1 MVSRIKL
8 LSHETFPG
16 LADRI
21 REVRGNLTQEKFG
34 NMLGISKAQ
43 VSKYE
48 SRKAVPPSATIDKI
62 ASAGN
67 RTREWLLW
75 GNLKGEVKESVDPF
89 QTPAPGTP
97 GINAPY
103 LFAAVDTAVLAQII
117 SGVEG
122 ALLKKKK
129 TLNPVRK
136 AHLVSLLYDRFQE
149 TGKLVDRD
157 TIEEFLRLVS

>member
-1 MVSRIKL
+1 MSRKKL
-8 LSHETFPG
+8 LSHETFSG
-16 LADRI
+16 LAERI
-21 REVRGNLTQEKFG
+21 KEVRGGFTQDNFG
-34 NMLGISKAQ
+34 KLLGISKAQ

-48 SRKAVPPSATIDKI
+48 SRKAVPPAATIDKI
-62 ASAGN
+62 ASIGN
-67 RTREWLLW
+67 KTREWLLW
-75 GNLKGEVKESVDPF
+75 GEIRGELQEPAADF
-89 QTPAPGTP
+89 QRGGPGASGPAD
-97 GINAPY
+97 PY

-149 TGKLVDRD
+149 TGKPVDRD

>member
-1 MVSRIKL
+1 MSRKKL

-21 REVRGNLTQEKFG
+21 KEVRANLTQEKFG
-34 NMLGISKAQ
+34 ELLGISKAQ

-48 SRKAVPPSATIDKI
+48 SQKAVPPSATIDKI
-62 ASAGN
+62 ASIGN
-67 RTREWLLW
+67 KTRVWLLW
-75 GNLKGEVKESVDPF
+75 GATPGELKEELEGFKK
-89 QTPAPGTP
+89 PAPGRSA
-97 GINAPY
+97 IDDPY
-103 LFAAVDTAVLAQII
+103 LFAAVDTSVLAQII

-122 ALLKKKK
+122 VLLKKKK

-149 TGKLVDRD
+149 TGKPVDRE
-157 TIEEFLRLVS
+157 TIEEFLRLVA

>member
-1 MVSRIKL
+1 MSRKL
-8 LSHETFPG
+8 LFSHETFPG

-21 REVRGNLTQEKFG
+21 REMRGRLSQEIYG
-34 NMLGISKAQ
+34 ELLGISKAQ

-48 SRKAVPPSATIDKI
+48 SQKAFPPAATLDKI
-62 ASAGN
+62 ASLGN
-67 RTREWLLW
+67 KTREWLLW
-75 GNLKGEVKESVDPF
+75 GAMRGELQEGGEDFKKSG
-89 QTPAPGTP
+89 PGAQEITD
-97 GINAPY
+97 PY
-103 LFAAVDTAVLAQII
+103 LYAAVDTSVLAQII

-122 ALLKKKK
+122 ALLEKKK

-149 TGKLVDRD
+149 TGKPVDRE